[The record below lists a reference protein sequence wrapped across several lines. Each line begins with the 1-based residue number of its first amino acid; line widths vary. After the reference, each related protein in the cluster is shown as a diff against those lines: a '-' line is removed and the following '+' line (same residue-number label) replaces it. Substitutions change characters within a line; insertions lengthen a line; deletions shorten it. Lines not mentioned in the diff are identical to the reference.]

1 MYISICREREG
12 RTVVRSVMRDQ
23 ISAFGIKDS
32 LTWQFI
38 TSPVAL
44 YTGCRLNS
52 PMAAKVQARF
62 RSGPNDRV
70 NFDRSWTLINARYMS
85 LKA

>member
-1 MYISICREREG
+1 MIYFNTEEKYIYIFFHLERDG
-12 RTVVRSVMRDQ
+12 RTIGKWNQ
-23 ISAFGIKDS
+23 ISAFGIKDG

-52 PMAAKVQARF
+52 LMAAEVEARF
-62 RSGPNDRV
+62 RPGPNDRV
-70 NFDRSWTLINARYMS
+70 NFDRS
-85 LKA
+85 